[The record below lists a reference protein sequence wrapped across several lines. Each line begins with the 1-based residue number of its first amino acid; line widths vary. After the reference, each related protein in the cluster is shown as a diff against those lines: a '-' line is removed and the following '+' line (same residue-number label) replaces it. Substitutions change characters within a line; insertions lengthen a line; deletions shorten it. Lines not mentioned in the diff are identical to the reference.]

1 MHIEADTVRCA
12 EEVRISA
19 DQKSLP
25 EIRWQVSVVRS
36 CNHEYHEHDA
46 QREQTACESESCLPE
61 SFSVV
66 FFVDS
71 CHDCRQCSSAN
82 LFRVD

>member
-19 DQKSLP
+19 DQKSLL

-36 CNHEYHEHDA
+36 RNHECDEHDA
-46 QREQTACESESCLPE
+46 QRAQAAYECESCLPE
-61 SFSVV
+61 SFGVV

-71 CHDCRQCSSAN
+71 CHDCRQSSSAN